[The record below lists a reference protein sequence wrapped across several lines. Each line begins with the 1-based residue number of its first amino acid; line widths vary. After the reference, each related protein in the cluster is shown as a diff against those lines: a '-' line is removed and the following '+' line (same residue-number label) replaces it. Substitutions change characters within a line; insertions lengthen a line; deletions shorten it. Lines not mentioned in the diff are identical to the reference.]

1 MCLISISLQL
11 ICNLL
16 QLLFS
21 IFSASSSIFFIFS
34 VLLLLLEH
42 VKLDNNFCYQVLVE
56 VCMFLIIFVFI
67 ILPMLVWITYFC
79 RNFRKKIFYFS
90 QFKLVIACHLSKIC
104 LQSERKAWFY
114 LAQNPRS
121 FISKRF
127 DFLFR
132 KKRCS
137 FKIAVPKFSVFLN
150 SLCLLL
156 AIFRKYIFNQKGKR
170 GFIWPRTFD
179 LLFKKHLIFYSE
191 KRGIS
196 LK

>member
-56 VCMFLIIFVFI
+56 VCMFLIIFIFI

-79 RNFRKKIFYFS
+79 RNFRKKFS
-90 QFKLVIACHLSKIC
+90 I
-104 LQSERKAWFY
+104 
-114 LAQNPRS
+114 
-121 FISKRF
+121 
-127 DFLFR
+127 
-132 KKRCS
+132 
-137 FKIAVPKFSVFLN
+137 FLN
-150 SLCLLL
+150 SNWLLV
-156 AIFRKYIFNQKGKR
+156 AIFLRFAFNQKEKR
-170 GFIWPRTFD
+170 DFIWPKTLD
-179 LLFKKHLIFYSE
+179 LLFQKDSIFYSE
-191 KRGIS
+191 KRGVP